1 MSELITILDTN
12 HSSDYW
18 SGRFCVIFPNP
29 EGYVVWACSCSFQL
43 SKSIP
48 DLPLWSVRRFVGRAL
63 FGMVVGA
70 MFGREW
76 LA

>member
-1 MSELITILDTN
+1 M
-12 HSSDYW
+12 
-18 SGRFCVIFPNP
+18 IFPYP